1 MPSSPLRRKL
11 RADGH
16 ALKPILRI
24 GTNGVTEAVVA
35 AKAYLSYFQGNLARW
50 TCADQRELRWAIPE
64 NRRRIYDIRNLI
76 GTLIDEGSMLELG
89 RGNAAGMVTALVR
102 IEGRPMGLIA
112 NDPTHLGGAI
122 DAPAARKA
130 VRLMKLC
137 NAFGLPILTLCDT
150 PGFMVGPEAEKA
162 GQVRDAAAMFLAAAK
177 LRVPVFTVVLRKG
190 YGLGAQSMA
199 AGGFHAPVF
208 NVAWPTGEFGGMG
221 IEGAVRLAYR
231 REMEAIADPVERQRF
246 FEARTEHLYDVGT
259 ALNMASSM
267 EIDAVID
274 PAQTRTWIV
283 RGLRVAPS
291 KSFENPRHG
300 RDGFPIAASS

>member
-1 MPSSPLRRKL
+1 VFRPEE
-11 RADGH
+11 
-16 ALKPILRI
+16 I
-24 GTNGVTEAVVA
+24 GPAHVQSANGVVDIVVADEAEAVVA

-130 VRLMKLC
+130 ARMMKLC

-150 PGFMVGPEAEKA
+150 PGFMVEPEAEKA
-162 GQVRDAAAMFLAAAK
+162 GQVRDAAAMYLAAA
-177 LRVPVFTVVLRKG
+177 
-190 YGLGAQSMA
+190 
-199 AGGFHAPVF
+199 
-208 NVAWPTGEFGGMG
+208 
-221 IEGAVRLAYR
+221 
-231 REMEAIADPVERQRF
+231 
-246 FEARTEHLYDVGT
+246 
-259 ALNMASSM
+259 
-267 EIDAVID
+267 
-274 PAQTRTWIV
+274 
-283 RGLRVAPS
+283 
-291 KSFENPRHG
+291 
-300 RDGFPIAASS
+300 